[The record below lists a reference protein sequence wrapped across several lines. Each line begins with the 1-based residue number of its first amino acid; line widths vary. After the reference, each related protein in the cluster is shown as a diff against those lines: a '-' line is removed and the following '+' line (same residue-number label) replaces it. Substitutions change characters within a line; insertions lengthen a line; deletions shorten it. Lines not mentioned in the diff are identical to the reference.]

1 MAEKMAETVVE
12 TRVRTTGID
21 HVVLHVGDLARS
33 KKFYID
39 ILGMREH
46 HGGDTHMFLKC
57 GAQVIGLFEVGAG
70 DAVTS
75 GPELNHLALNIEA
88 GGYDD
93 VKAWLERHGI
103 AVSGRQGD
111 PRCVYFDD
119 PDGHRL
125 QLMVARGA

>member
-1 MAEKMAETVVE
+1 MADTVAQ

-21 HVVLHVGDLARS
+21 HVVLHVSDLARS

-39 ILGMREH
+39 MLGMSEH
-46 HGGDTHMFLKC
+46 HGGDTHTFLKC
-57 GAQVIGLFEVGAG
+57 GAQLIGLFEVGAG

-88 GGYDD
+88 GGYED
-93 VKAWLERHGI
+93 VKAWLESHGI

-111 PRCVYFDD
+111 PRCIYFDD

-125 QLMVARGA
+125 QLIVARGA